1 MRWMTVLR
9 VLFYSFL
16 AIPASA
22 QTTFAGLNQ
31 KGVDTIFVTDR
42 AGHETKGLLVGLT
55 DSTVTVV
62 TAGGPQTFV
71 ADDVVRL
78 DRRGDSLKNGALIGM
93 GIGVIGML
101 PGLAEGHATCDH
113 ACTGKAV
120 GFVLMA
126 EGLYA
131 AIGAG
136 IDAAIPGRTRI
147 WPLKGSKSGGPIISV
162 SPHSAFAGFRIR

>member
-93 GIGVIGML
+93 GIGIVGML
-101 PGLAEGHATCDH
+101 PGFAETHATCHD
-113 ACTGKAV
+113 ACRSVRRRRAGDDSRQERFALRELASRFQLR
-120 GFVLMA
+120 GFSFQLR
-126 EGLYA
+126 L
-131 AIGAG
+131 
-136 IDAAIPGRTRI
+136 
-147 WPLKGSKSGGPIISV
+147 
-162 SPHSAFAGFRIR
+162 